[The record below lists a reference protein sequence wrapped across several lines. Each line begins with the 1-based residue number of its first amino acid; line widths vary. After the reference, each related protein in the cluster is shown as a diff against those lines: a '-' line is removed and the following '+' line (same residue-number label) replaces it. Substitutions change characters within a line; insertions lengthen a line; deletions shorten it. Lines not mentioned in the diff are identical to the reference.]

1 MFDGVRRFAAQLG
14 ADVLL
19 TERPRHARDLTTTAL
34 NDGCEL
40 IVAVGGDGT
49 MNEVGSALIGTPA
62 TLGLIPCGS
71 GDGLGRFLGLHGSL
85 AHSLE
90 ILRSGRPRPI
100 DTGVADGHPFINLAG
115 LGFEAE
121 LGARFN
127 RLERRGFLRYLST
140 GARTLRACHS
150 QRCTITADDAQV
162 NVDAFTLAVAN
173 SAQYGNNALI
183 APHARVDDGQLDLCA
198 LPTATWFNV
207 LPLTLRL
214 FSGTIDRASGVVH
227 RRGTRFVIERPAPG
241 PIHTDGEIHEAG
253 RTVEFMIRPA
263 SLRIM
268 CPVV

>member
-1 MFDGVRRFAAQLG
+1 MLAGVRAFAAQLG
-14 ADVLL
+14 AAVVL
-19 TERPRHARDLTTTAL
+19 TERPRHARDLATTAL
-34 NDGCEL
+34 DDGCEL

-85 AHSLE
+85 SHSLE
-90 ILRSGRPRPI
+90 ILCSGRPRPI

-140 GARTLRACHS
+140 GARTLHACHS

-198 LPTATWFNV
+198 LPAATWFNV

-227 RRGTRFVIERPAPG
+227 RRGTRFVVERPAPG
-241 PIHTDGEIHEAG
+241 PLHTDGEIHEAG
-253 RTVEFMIRPA
+253 RTVEFAIRPA

-268 CPVV
+268 CPVP